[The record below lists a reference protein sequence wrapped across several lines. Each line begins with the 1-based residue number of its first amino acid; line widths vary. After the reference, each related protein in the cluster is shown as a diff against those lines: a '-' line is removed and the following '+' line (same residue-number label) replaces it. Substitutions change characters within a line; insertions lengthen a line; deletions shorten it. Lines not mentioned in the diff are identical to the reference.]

1 MTGPLSRSLAL
12 AGALSLLASA
22 ALAQPRPDSTR
33 MSCAQ
38 AHGLVVRS
46 GGLVLGTGGQT
57 YDRYVRDRSFC
68 EITEFIEPAFAPAA
82 DNPQCFVGYRCKE
95 PSGRL
100 FDD

>member
-1 MTGPLSRSLAL
+1 MTTPLFPALAL

-57 YDRYVRDRSFC
+57 HDRYVRDRSFC
-68 EITEFIEPAFAPAA
+68 EITEFIEPAFAPAP
-82 DNPQCFVGYRCKE
+82 DHPQCFVGHPRKE